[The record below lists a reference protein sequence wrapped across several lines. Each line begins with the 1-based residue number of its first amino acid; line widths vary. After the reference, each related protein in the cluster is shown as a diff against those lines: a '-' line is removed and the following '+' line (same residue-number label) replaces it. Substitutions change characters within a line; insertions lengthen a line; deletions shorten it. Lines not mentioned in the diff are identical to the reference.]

1 MKNLG
6 ERLKRRLSVDKSH
19 AVRLVHCISPGRI
32 DQSIF
37 CFAKSLFALE
47 FVWVMF
53 GYLLLSLIFFT
64 RAGLGAVAGPLGSL
78 TAGGLGADV
87 VAVSRA

>member
-1 MKNLG
+1 MKNLE
-6 ERLKRRLSVDKSH
+6 ERLKRQLSFVKSH
-19 AVRLVHCISPGRI
+19 AVRLV
-32 DQSIF
+32 
-37 CFAKSLFALE
+37 CFAKSLFAME
-47 FVWVMF
+47 SVWAVF

-64 RAGLGAVAGPLGSL
+64 RAGLGAVGGPLGSL